1 MATLAIEMHMS
12 PDDVLSMDERMF
24 AAVLQV
30 FEDRAKESDRASRS
44 KGCKRTP

>member
-1 MATLAIEMHMS
+1 MAKLAVEMHMS

-30 FEDRAKESDRASRS
+30 FEDRARERDNASKANRP
-44 KGCKRTP
+44 RRR

>member
-1 MATLAIEMHMS
+1 MHMS

-30 FEDRAKESDRASRS
+30 FEDRAKEVEIA
-44 KGCKRTP
+44 KRTKGRGRTS